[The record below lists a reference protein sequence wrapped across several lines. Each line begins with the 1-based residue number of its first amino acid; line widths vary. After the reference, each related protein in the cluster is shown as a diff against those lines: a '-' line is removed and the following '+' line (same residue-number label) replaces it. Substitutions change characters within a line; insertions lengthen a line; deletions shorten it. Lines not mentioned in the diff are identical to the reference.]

1 MFQETLNQF
10 VELLVATIGSWGYI
24 GIAILMAIES
34 SFIPFPSEVVMI
46 PAGVL
51 VAQGKMLASLA
62 LLAAL
67 IGSLLG
73 ALFNYYF
80 ALHLGRAAVNRLV
93 LRYGRF
99 LLIDERSILRAE
111 RYFAKHGEVTTFVG
125 RLIPV
130 IRQLISLPAGFGKMQ
145 LTRFCFY
152 TGLGATIWAGILLAL
167 GYALGENM
175 ALLQKYQNAITIG
188 LLLIVLCIIVVY
200 IALKQRRRPS
210 HPESPRL

>member
-1 MFQETLNQF
+1 MLNQF
-10 VELLVATIGSWGYI
+10 AEFLVATVGSWGYA

-51 VAQGKMLASLA
+51 VARGEMMASLA

-73 ALFNYYF
+73 ALFNYYV
-80 ALHLGRAAVNRLV
+80 ALYLGRAAVNRLA
-93 LRYGRF
+93 LRYGKF
-99 LLIDERSILRAE
+99 LLIDERSILRTE
-111 RYFAKHGEVTTFVG
+111 RYFAKHGEITMFVG

-130 IRQLISLPAGFGKMQ
+130 IRQLISLPAGFGKMP
-145 LTRFCFY
+145 LARFCFY

-175 ALLQKYQNAITIG
+175 ALVQQYLDVIIIG
-188 LLLIVLCIIVVY
+188 LLLAATLIIIVYV
-200 IALKQRRRPS
+200 LFKRQRQPS
-210 HPESPRL
+210 HPELP